1 MRHTVAFLVLTA
13 CVQPYPPQP
22 NPQPTPAATGGS
34 TSTGGSPGVA
44 GATPGVSFEGQA
56 CLNLMFLGCPEGQTT
71 DCEAVMQLRCS
82 HPKVTCAT
90 RCLIDAKTRTE
101 AQTKCGLA
109 CGSL

>member
-1 MRHTVAFLVLTA
+1 
-13 CVQPYPPQP
+13 
-22 NPQPTPAATGGS
+22 
-34 TSTGGSPGVA
+34 
-44 GATPGVSFEGQA
+44 
-56 CLNLMFLGCPEGQTT
+56 MFLGCPEGQTT